1 MFMLTVRHSMKGC
14 MKPLPFHRMLLL
26 IGLGLV
32 LSGALVQPCNA
43 QWKGFDFGSFN
54 PLASVEYL
62 TGPILPKGGLAST
75 FRSEVFTGIG
85 TASVEGAKLVGS
97 NIGEVN
103 LRTQGFLDESPLK
116 FDLAANVRIW
126 RFGLRSAYTLFE
138 NRTKQGHLGKIGMS
152 GISAGL
158 DADILQHEWFAFG
171 ASIDALFINPRF
183 QGMVHNLSTH
193 SQDPAFS
200 GLTLDVV
207 GNRPVMLGAYLR
219 YVPPEILNIPVHF
232 EAYTKWPF
240 KGSRMLTYGASLVF
254 RPQIYRFDIA
264 ARFFANKTY
273 LKFSTDP
280 DAQSSGIF
288 LNVPVQS
295 WELDMEWNIYGVD
308 LAVYF

>member
-1 MFMLTVRHSMKGC
+1 MFMLTMRHSMKGC
-14 MKPLPFHRMLLL
+14 MKHPPIYRMLLL

-32 LSGALVQPCNA
+32 LSGALAQPCNA

-62 TGPILPKGGLAST
+62 TGPILPKGGIASS

-85 TASVEGAKLVGS
+85 SASVEGAKLTGS
-97 NIGEVN
+97 QIGEIN

-126 RFGLRSAYTLFE
+126 RFGLRSTYSLFE
-138 NRTKQGHLGKIGMS
+138 NRTKQGHLGKLGVS

-158 DADILQHEWFAFG
+158 DADFVQHERFTFG
-171 ASIDALFINPRF
+171 ASLDTLFITPRF
-183 QGMVHNLSTH
+183 QGLVHNVDLALNS
-193 SQDPAFS
+193 
-200 GLTLDVV
+200 LTLDVT
-207 GNRPVMLGAYLR
+207 GNRPVMVGAYLR
-219 YVPPEILNIPVHF
+219 YVPPEMLNIPVHF

-254 RPQIYRFDIA
+254 RPQIYRFDVA

-280 DAQSSGIF
+280 DAQSSATLGAI
-288 LNVPVQS
+288 PVQS